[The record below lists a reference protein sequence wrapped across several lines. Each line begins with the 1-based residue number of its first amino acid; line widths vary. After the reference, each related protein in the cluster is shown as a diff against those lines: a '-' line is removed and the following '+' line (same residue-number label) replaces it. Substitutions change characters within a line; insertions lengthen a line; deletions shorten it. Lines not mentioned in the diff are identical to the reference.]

1 MLPRVIAGTLCLLHR
16 VHRTLCPVTGCTS
29 VRSLVYTAPREGLR
43 RLRVARRPARG
54 RRPPPAP
61 SRACPHPPP
70 PRYWRKQPLLRRGPR
85 GTARRRR
92 RVACYRA
99 TAAVADSED
108 SPLLASAAPCECKP
122 RRSLP
127 ARVNSES
134 PPDSAVGQPPGAVRL
149 AVHTVR
155 HRGRGPIAA
164 VEGCQPELDSG
175 PAPRWTLAPRFSPL
189 RPRRA
194 PPRGS
199 GGGAWPGTPPGRI
212 CRRRRRRRRGPG
224 SVTLAQ

>member
-1 MLPRVIAGTLCLLHR
+1 MSGHR
-16 VHRTLCPVTGCTS
+16 VHECPVT
-29 VRSLVYTAPREGLR
+29 
-43 RLRVARRPARG
+43 RVHRAARRAPAAQSGAPASPRTPTSSG
-54 RRPPPAP
+54 AITSLPPSP
-61 SRACPHPPP
+61 SP

-164 VEGCQPELDSG
+164 VEGCQPEPDSG

-212 CRRRRRRRRGPG
+212 CRRRRRRLRGPG